1 VTHARTHLP
10 FFPFPR
16 AHARLAA
23 ASEQHAVWR
32 DENVRRRHNYIPF
45 IFNFLKILAE
55 KGKLKPLI
63 DKARATKGDGTAA
76 TPMRLG

>member
-1 VTHARTHLP
+1 M
-10 FFPFPR
+10 
-16 AHARLAA
+16 
-23 ASEQHAVWR
+23 WR